1 MFTAKLK
8 TLVPA
13 LLIVALCASAARA
26 QQSQPT
32 PAPADNYVTNTGF
45 KSRVFE
51 VRNRNPDE
59 LLPVLRLLT
68 SGFKGAQVSASNEFH
83 TIIVRDFPENIA
95 SIEEALKRLDTP
107 EAPRTDIDLRMHV
120 LIASQTE
127 SPSDQ
132 YPAELKDVVKQLQ
145 STLTYKGYRLIASIS
160 NRVKEGKRINGMG
173 VADVDALAAKTSE
186 TREIGATY
194 NYDVGP
200 ISISSTSSGSSS
212 VQLENLRFSLS
223 TNVFTPSSYLS
234 TGINTGA
241 SLRDG
246 ERVVVGTATLKDK
259 GLILI
264 VTVKVIK

>member
-8 TLVPA
+8 TLAPA
-13 LLIVALCASAARA
+13 LVAVALCAYSAHA

-32 PAPADNYVTNTGF
+32 PSPSDNYVTFTGF
-45 KSRVFE
+45 KNRVFE

-59 LLPVLRLLT
+59 LLPVLKLLT

-95 SIEEALKRLDTP
+95 SIEDALKRLDTP
-107 EAPRTDIDLRMHV
+107 VAPRADVELRMQV

-145 STLTYKGYRLIASIS
+145 STLSYKGYRLIASIS
-160 NRVKEGKRINGMG
+160 NRVKEGKRINGRG
-173 VADVDALAAKTSE
+173 VADVDALASKTDPG
-186 TREIGATY
+186 EIGATY

-200 ISISSTSSGSSS
+200 IVISSLPNGSSS
-212 VQLENLRFSLS
+212 VQLDNLNFVLS
-223 TNVFTPSSYLS
+223 TNAFTPSSYLQ

-264 VTVKVIK
+264 LTVKVIK